1 MYVATER
8 GTSDN
13 PEATRF
19 SQCAHDQRRRL
30 EAEDSVRQHPMC
42 PIDFRWEE
50 TYTPTILPR
59 SRSPHNVLH
68 SPSNYDTPPQCT
80 RPSTS
85 LCDVRGQRGRRPAP
99 PDIRQQRW
107 TDGRHKVT
115 TQMARHQLISPKCSL
130 TAIEYLLRAVLTNAI
145 HFQAS
150 SSLLILA

>member
-42 PIDFRWEE
+42 PINIRWEE
-50 TYTPTILPR
+50 TYTPTTLPR

-68 SPSNYDTPPQCT
+68 SPSYVSSALYSPIHYSIVFPFFFPDAYLASQARRLAISWGGSFPQLVAYGKVLLKIGHLLE
-80 RPSTS
+80 R
-85 LCDVRGQRGRRPAP
+85 DVKSKA
-99 PDIRQQRW
+99 
-107 TDGRHKVT
+107 
-115 TQMARHQLISPKCSL
+115 L
-130 TAIEYLLRAVLTNAI
+130 
-145 HFQAS
+145 
-150 SSLLILA
+150 